1 MSAAINCLASNAIGK
16 GGAVFA
22 SGRVKR
28 VKERMISSPK
38 SHALADR
45 VPTYQEKR
53 KDVQKSK

>member
-1 MSAAINCLASNAIGK
+1 MSAAINCLASSAIGK
-16 GGAVFA
+16 GDAIFA
-22 SGRVKR
+22 SGR
-28 VKERMISSPK
+28 VKERMISSPN